1 MYDKKSNKR
10 KLITIIYLFINGLFI
25 LIIIN
30 GNLAIIKK
38 NLFRL
43 IEGIKKPIG
52 NISINP
58 NRKKFYWDLYFDIYF
73 KLIYF
78 NEFIY

>member
-10 KLITIIYLFINGLFI
+10 KLITIIYLIINGLFI

-58 NRKKFYWDLYFDIYF
+58 NRKKIL
-73 KLIYF
+73 LG
-78 NEFIY
+78 FIFWYIF